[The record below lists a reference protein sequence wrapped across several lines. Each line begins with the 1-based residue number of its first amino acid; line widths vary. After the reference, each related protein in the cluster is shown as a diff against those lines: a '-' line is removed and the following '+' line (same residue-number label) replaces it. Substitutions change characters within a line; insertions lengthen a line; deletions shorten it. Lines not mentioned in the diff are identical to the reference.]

1 MNNYSRGLLDRL
13 MAACLSLMVAAIALS
28 VAVSILR
35 PYFALLAI
43 TGGVVVAISAWR
55 SWQRS
60 RW

>member
-1 MNNYSRGLLDRL
+1 MNNSRGLLDRL
-13 MAACLSLMVAAIALS
+13 VGACVALMVAAVAVS

-43 TGGVVVAISAWR
+43 CGGAVVAVSAWR
-55 SWQRS
+55 GWHRS

>member
-1 MNNYSRGLLDRL
+1 LVG
-13 MAACLSLMVAAIALS
+13 ACLSLMVAAIALS
-28 VAVSILR
+28 VAVSILW

-43 TGGVVVAISAWR
+43 TGGVVVTVGAWR